1 MLPHFTFPPVMDEGS
16 KHSTTSPK
24 ITVGSSPLAMSR
36 QACDA
41 PWPGYLSTVFAVRFR
56 IGLGLGTFEVLIN
69 GFNYSISL
77 AGGLM
82 LQNTNNDQGRSKIR
96 EESQHLKRLW
106 YHRTLPENPFPPRL
120 CWGFPTRGSHSP
132 TSKGIWTST
141 LPHQLC
147 QRVKSLSSYIHRVL
161 QKKNFASTLWEA
173 ISFFVFCPFAKYGI
187 PKMSFPK
194 PPLM

>member
-24 ITVGSSPLAMSR
+24 IIVGSSPLAMSR

-77 AGGLM
+77 AGELM

-96 EESQHLKRLW
+96 EESQHPRAWKDCGITEP
-106 YHRTLPENPFPPRL
+106 YQRTPFPQ
-120 CWGFPTRGSHSP
+120 GSAGAFPLEGPTALLLKVSGPLLYP
-132 TSKGIWTST
+132 TSCVRG
-141 LPHQLC
+141 
-147 QRVKSLSSYIHRVL
+147 
-161 QKKNFASTLWEA
+161 
-173 ISFFVFCPFAKYGI
+173 
-187 PKMSFPK
+187 
-194 PPLM
+194 